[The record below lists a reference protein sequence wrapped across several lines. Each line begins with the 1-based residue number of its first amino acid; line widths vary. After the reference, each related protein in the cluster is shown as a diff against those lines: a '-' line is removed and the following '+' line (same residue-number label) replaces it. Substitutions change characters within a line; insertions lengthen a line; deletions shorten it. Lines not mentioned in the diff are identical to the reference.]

1 MAVLTVTSLVAE
13 PATSLEE
20 RLSALETRMGQL
32 QAENAVLKNEL
43 GRLSQPGLLA
53 VMPDGKEPK
62 LRINGLVQ
70 FQGEFGDTGDS
81 RYSTDN
87 NDRFLLRRVRLG
99 VSGQFL
105 EEVDF
110 KVEGE
115 YVGTSVTLTDGFV
128 NWNHFDEANLKF
140 GQFKTP
146 FGYEFLAADPKLY
159 TIERS
164 LGSDVLTLNRQ
175 IGAQASGQF
184 LDKRLTYA
192 AGLFNGNGANIKT
205 NDNDS
210 FLYAGR
216 VAGTPWQ
223 GKLFNQPAT
232 WTVGANAYASTDKS
246 VSMNKEL
253 LIDSTP
259 ASAAADNIFAGK
271 RVGWGVDTQ
280 LKLGGFDLW
289 TEYIRVT
296 FKPDSAK
303 PAAEFDAD
311 TWYVQAGY
319 FVIPKKLQPIL
330 KFETFDPNT
339 SVSGD
344 ETDTWTLGLNYF
356 LKGDDLKAMIG
367 YTISDTPSAD
377 GDRKIFLRLQTIF

>member
-13 PATSLEE
+13 PSTSLEE
-20 RLSALETRMGQL
+20 RLSVLETRMGQL
-32 QAENAVLKNEL
+32 QTENAALKNEL

-53 VMPDGKEPK
+53 VMPAGKEPK
-62 LRINGLVQ
+62 LKINGLVQ

-81 RYSTDN
+81 RYTTDN

-99 VSGQFL
+99 VSGEFL

-128 NWNHFDEANLKF
+128 NWSHFDEANLKF

-259 ASAAADNIFAGK
+259 ATPAADNIFCGN

-280 LKLGGFDLW
+280 LKLGGLDLW

-296 FKPDSAK
+296 FNPDSAK

-319 FVIPKKLQPIL
+319 FVIPNKLQPVL

-377 GDRKIFLRLQTIF
+377 GDRKLFLRLQTIF